1 MNFVSWFTDESN
13 DGGGEGEDLIGGR
26 RETGRSFDPEIDD
39 DTSLQWREVADEEE
53 ESDEGNRREG
63 GGGG

>member
-1 MNFVSWFTDESN
+1 M
-13 DGGGEGEDLIGGR
+13 IGGR